1 MGAHIDGVDLARIDD
16 GTLAEIR
23 RALNEHC
30 VIFFRDQHL
39 TPEEHI
45 AFGRRFGELDIHPAR
60 RFH

>member
-1 MGAHIDGVDLARIDD
+1 MGAHIDGVDLARVDD

-39 TPEEHI
+39 TAEEHI